1 MCAEAEADS
10 DYSVKPVSLLFPWYL
25 FVPALFGIVIALVQ
39 VFAFRICVLSTL
51 SFFFALP

>member
-1 MCAEAEADS
+1 MCAEAEA